1 MCRKVEGKRKFFDNI
16 EKYVIYKSILYPYV
30 KLGVLPKSN
39 PIYRLHCHY
48 ISKFLLVILAYYKRL
63 KKVIRNYYSF
73 CLKIINMANEKKVAT
88 PTKVDLGAKFNLLA
102 SRGII
107 SASRK
112 ESIYCLEIFSG
123 KSEKERK
130 AMRKKLRNNRDNFV
144 SEMLS
149 AKEENRKS
157 LAQTWKEYATGIY
170 KDIFTV
176 YESNT
181 STDKLS
187 DLAEFTK
194 ILRKE
199 LTTK

>member
-1 MCRKVEGKRKFFDNI
+1 
-16 EKYVIYKSILYPYV
+16 
-30 KLGVLPKSN
+30 
-39 PIYRLHCHY
+39 
-48 ISKFLLVILAYYKRL
+48 
-63 KKVIRNYYSF
+63 
-73 CLKIINMANEKKVAT
+73 MANEKKVTT
-88 PTKVDLGAKFNLLA
+88 PIKKVDLGAKFNLLA
-102 SRGII
+102 SNGII

-123 KSEKERK
+123 KTEKERK

-144 SEMLS
+144 AEMLS
-149 AKEENRKS
+149 ATNEEKRKS

-181 STDKLS
+181 STDKLA
-187 DLAEFTK
+187 DLAEFTQ

-199 LTTK
+199 LQSK

>member
-1 MCRKVEGKRKFFDNI
+1 
-16 EKYVIYKSILYPYV
+16 
-30 KLGVLPKSN
+30 
-39 PIYRLHCHY
+39 
-48 ISKFLLVILAYYKRL
+48 
-63 KKVIRNYYSF
+63 
-73 CLKIINMANEKKVAT
+73 MANDKKVAT
-88 PTKVDLGAKFNLLA
+88 PTKVDITAKFNLLA
-102 SRGII
+102 SNGIT
-107 SASRK
+107 SSRK

-123 KSEKERK
+123 KNEKERK

-149 AKEENRKS
+149 ANETKRKN

-181 STDKLS
+181 STDKLA
-187 DLAEFTK
+187 DLATFTQ

>member
-1 MCRKVEGKRKFFDNI
+1 MAND
-16 EKYVIYKSILYPYV
+16 
-30 KLGVLPKSN
+30 
-39 PIYRLHCHY
+39 
-48 ISKFLLVILAYYKRL
+48 
-63 KKVIRNYYSF
+63 KKVT
-73 CLKIINMANEKKVAT
+73 T
-88 PTKVDLGAKFNLLA
+88 PTKVDMTAKFNLLA
-102 SRGII
+102 SNGII

-112 ESIYCLEIFSG
+112 ESIYCLEIFLG
-123 KSEKERK
+123 KTEKERK

-149 AKEENRKS
+149 AKSEEKRKS
-157 LAQTWKEYATGIY
+157 LCQTWKEYATGIY

>member
-1 MCRKVEGKRKFFDNI
+1 
-16 EKYVIYKSILYPYV
+16 
-30 KLGVLPKSN
+30 
-39 PIYRLHCHY
+39 
-48 ISKFLLVILAYYKRL
+48 
-63 KKVIRNYYSF
+63 
-73 CLKIINMANEKKVAT
+73 MANEKKVIT
-88 PTKVDLGAKFNLLA
+88 PTTKVDMTAKFNLLA
-102 SRGII
+102 SNGII

-112 ESIYCLEIFSG
+112 ESIYCLEIFLG

-149 AKEENRKS
+149 AANETKRKS
-157 LAQTWKEYATGIY
+157 LCQTWKEYATGIY

>member
-1 MCRKVEGKRKFFDNI
+1 
-16 EKYVIYKSILYPYV
+16 
-30 KLGVLPKSN
+30 
-39 PIYRLHCHY
+39 
-48 ISKFLLVILAYYKRL
+48 
-63 KKVIRNYYSF
+63 
-73 CLKIINMANEKKVAT
+73 MANEKKVAT
-88 PTKVDLGAKFNLLA
+88 PTTTKVDMTAKFNLLA
-102 SRGII
+102 SNGII

-112 ESIYCLEIFSG
+112 ESIYCLDIFSG
-123 KSEKERK
+123 KTEKERK

-144 SEMLS
+144 TEMLS
-149 AKEENRKS
+149 ATNEEKRKN

-170 KDIFTV
+170 RDIFTV

>member
-1 MCRKVEGKRKFFDNI
+1 
-16 EKYVIYKSILYPYV
+16 
-30 KLGVLPKSN
+30 
-39 PIYRLHCHY
+39 
-48 ISKFLLVILAYYKRL
+48 
-63 KKVIRNYYSF
+63 
-73 CLKIINMANEKKVAT
+73 MASEKKVTT
-88 PTKVDLGAKFNLLA
+88 PTKVVDLGAKFNLLA
-102 SRGII
+102 SSGII

-123 KSEKERK
+123 KTEKERK

-144 SEMLS
+144 SELLS
-149 AKEENRKS
+149 TKSEEKRKS
-157 LAQTWKEYATGIY
+157 LCQTWKEYATGIY

-187 DLAEFTK
+187 DLAEFTQ

-199 LTTK
+199 LQSK

>member
-1 MCRKVEGKRKFFDNI
+1 
-16 EKYVIYKSILYPYV
+16 
-30 KLGVLPKSN
+30 
-39 PIYRLHCHY
+39 
-48 ISKFLLVILAYYKRL
+48 
-63 KKVIRNYYSF
+63 
-73 CLKIINMANEKKVAT
+73 MANEKKVTT
-88 PTKVDLGAKFNLLA
+88 PTKVVDLSAKFNLLA
-102 SRGII
+102 SSGII

-149 AKEENRKS
+149 TKSEEKRKS

-187 DLAEFTK
+187 DLAEFTQ

-199 LTTK
+199 LTK

>member
-1 MCRKVEGKRKFFDNI
+1 
-16 EKYVIYKSILYPYV
+16 
-30 KLGVLPKSN
+30 
-39 PIYRLHCHY
+39 
-48 ISKFLLVILAYYKRL
+48 
-63 KKVIRNYYSF
+63 
-73 CLKIINMANEKKVAT
+73 MANDKKVAT
-88 PTKVDLGAKFNLLA
+88 TKVDMTAKFNLLA
-102 SRGII
+102 SNGII

-112 ESIYCLEIFSG
+112 ESIYCLDIFSG
-123 KSEKERK
+123 KNEKERK

-149 AKEENRKS
+149 TKNEEKRKS

-187 DLAEFTK
+187 DLAEFTQ

>member
-1 MCRKVEGKRKFFDNI
+1 
-16 EKYVIYKSILYPYV
+16 
-30 KLGVLPKSN
+30 
-39 PIYRLHCHY
+39 
-48 ISKFLLVILAYYKRL
+48 
-63 KKVIRNYYSF
+63 
-73 CLKIINMANEKKVAT
+73 MANEKKVTT
-88 PTKVDLGAKFNLLA
+88 PTKVDMTAKFNLLA
-102 SRGII
+102 SSGII

-123 KSEKERK
+123 KTEKERK

-149 AKEENRKS
+149 ANETKRKS
-157 LAQTWKEYATGIY
+157 LAQTWREYATGIY

-187 DLAEFTK
+187 DLAEFTQ

>member
-1 MCRKVEGKRKFFDNI
+1 
-16 EKYVIYKSILYPYV
+16 
-30 KLGVLPKSN
+30 
-39 PIYRLHCHY
+39 
-48 ISKFLLVILAYYKRL
+48 
-63 KKVIRNYYSF
+63 
-73 CLKIINMANEKKVAT
+73 MANEKKVTT
-88 PTKVDLGAKFNLLA
+88 PTKVDMTAKFNLLA
-102 SRGII
+102 SSGII

-123 KSEKERK
+123 KTEKERK

-149 AKEENRKS
+149 ANETKRKS
-157 LAQTWKEYATGIY
+157 LCQTWKEYATGIY

-199 LTTK
+199 LTK

>member
-1 MCRKVEGKRKFFDNI
+1 
-16 EKYVIYKSILYPYV
+16 
-30 KLGVLPKSN
+30 
-39 PIYRLHCHY
+39 
-48 ISKFLLVILAYYKRL
+48 
-63 KKVIRNYYSF
+63 
-73 CLKIINMANEKKVAT
+73 MANDKKVAT
-88 PTKVDLGAKFNLLA
+88 PTKVDITAKFNLLA
-102 SRGII
+102 SSGII

-123 KSEKERK
+123 KTEKERK

-144 SEMLS
+144 TEMLS
-149 AKEENRKS
+149 AKEEKRKS

-181 STDKLS
+181 STDKLA
-187 DLAEFTK
+187 DLATFTQ

>member
-1 MCRKVEGKRKFFDNI
+1 
-16 EKYVIYKSILYPYV
+16 
-30 KLGVLPKSN
+30 
-39 PIYRLHCHY
+39 
-48 ISKFLLVILAYYKRL
+48 
-63 KKVIRNYYSF
+63 
-73 CLKIINMANEKKVAT
+73 MASEKKVTT
-88 PTKVDLGAKFNLLA
+88 PTKVVDLGAKFNLLA
-102 SRGII
+102 SSGII

-123 KSEKERK
+123 KTEKERK

-144 SEMLS
+144 SELLS
-149 AKEENRKS
+149 AKSEEKRKS
-157 LAQTWKEYATGIY
+157 LCQTWKEYATGIY

-187 DLAEFTK
+187 DLAEFTQ

-199 LTTK
+199 LQSK

>member
-1 MCRKVEGKRKFFDNI
+1 
-16 EKYVIYKSILYPYV
+16 
-30 KLGVLPKSN
+30 
-39 PIYRLHCHY
+39 
-48 ISKFLLVILAYYKRL
+48 
-63 KKVIRNYYSF
+63 
-73 CLKIINMANEKKVAT
+73 MANEKKVTT
-88 PTKVDLGAKFNLLA
+88 PTTKVDMTAKFNLLA
-102 SRGII
+102 SSGII

-123 KSEKERK
+123 KTEKERK

-149 AKEENRKS
+149 ATNEEKRKN

>member
-1 MCRKVEGKRKFFDNI
+1 
-16 EKYVIYKSILYPYV
+16 
-30 KLGVLPKSN
+30 
-39 PIYRLHCHY
+39 
-48 ISKFLLVILAYYKRL
+48 
-63 KKVIRNYYSF
+63 
-73 CLKIINMANEKKVAT
+73 MANDKNVAT
-88 PTKVDLGAKFNLLA
+88 TKVDMTAKFNLLA
-102 SRGII
+102 SNGII

-112 ESIYCLEIFSG
+112 ESIYCLDIFSG
-123 KSEKERK
+123 KNEKERK

-149 AKEENRKS
+149 TKNEEKRKS

-170 KDIFTV
+170 RDIFTV

-187 DLAEFTK
+187 DLAEFTQ

>member
-1 MCRKVEGKRKFFDNI
+1 
-16 EKYVIYKSILYPYV
+16 
-30 KLGVLPKSN
+30 
-39 PIYRLHCHY
+39 
-48 ISKFLLVILAYYKRL
+48 
-63 KKVIRNYYSF
+63 
-73 CLKIINMANEKKVAT
+73 MANEKKVTT
-88 PTKVDLGAKFNLLA
+88 PTKVDMTAKFNLLA
-102 SRGII
+102 SNGII

-123 KSEKERK
+123 KTEKERK

-149 AKEENRKS
+149 TKDETKRKN
-157 LAQTWKEYATGIY
+157 LCQTWKEYATGIY

-176 YESNT
+176 YENNT

>member
-1 MCRKVEGKRKFFDNI
+1 
-16 EKYVIYKSILYPYV
+16 
-30 KLGVLPKSN
+30 
-39 PIYRLHCHY
+39 
-48 ISKFLLVILAYYKRL
+48 
-63 KKVIRNYYSF
+63 
-73 CLKIINMANEKKVAT
+73 MANEKKVAT
-88 PTKVDLGAKFNLLA
+88 PTKVDMTAKFNLLA
-102 SRGII
+102 SNGII

-123 KSEKERK
+123 KTEKERK

-149 AKEENRKS
+149 ANETKRKN

>member
-1 MCRKVEGKRKFFDNI
+1 
-16 EKYVIYKSILYPYV
+16 
-30 KLGVLPKSN
+30 
-39 PIYRLHCHY
+39 
-48 ISKFLLVILAYYKRL
+48 
-63 KKVIRNYYSF
+63 
-73 CLKIINMANEKKVAT
+73 MANEKKVAT

-102 SRGII
+102 SSGII

-112 ESIYCLEIFSG
+112 ESIYCLEIFSFN
-123 KSEKERK
+123 SEKERK

-149 AKEENRKS
+149 TKEDDEIKRKS

-187 DLAEFTK
+187 DLAEFTQ

>member
-1 MCRKVEGKRKFFDNI
+1 
-16 EKYVIYKSILYPYV
+16 
-30 KLGVLPKSN
+30 
-39 PIYRLHCHY
+39 
-48 ISKFLLVILAYYKRL
+48 
-63 KKVIRNYYSF
+63 
-73 CLKIINMANEKKVAT
+73 MANETKKVT
-88 PTKVDLGAKFNLLA
+88 TTSKVDMAAKFNLLA
-102 SRGII
+102 SSGII

-123 KSEKERK
+123 KTEKERK

-144 SEMLS
+144 FEMLS
-149 AKEENRKS
+149 TKSEEKRKS

-181 STDKLS
+181 STDKLA
-187 DLAEFTK
+187 DLATFTQ

-199 LTTK
+199 LTTTK

>member
-1 MCRKVEGKRKFFDNI
+1 
-16 EKYVIYKSILYPYV
+16 
-30 KLGVLPKSN
+30 
-39 PIYRLHCHY
+39 
-48 ISKFLLVILAYYKRL
+48 
-63 KKVIRNYYSF
+63 
-73 CLKIINMANEKKVAT
+73 MANEKKVAT
-88 PTKVDLGAKFNLLA
+88 PTTKVDMTAKFNLLA
-102 SRGII
+102 SNGII

-112 ESIYCLEIFSG
+112 ESIYCLDIFSG
-123 KSEKERK
+123 KTEKERK

-149 AKEENRKS
+149 TKNEEKRKN

-181 STDKLS
+181 STDKLA
-187 DLAEFTK
+187 DLATFTQ

>member
-1 MCRKVEGKRKFFDNI
+1 
-16 EKYVIYKSILYPYV
+16 
-30 KLGVLPKSN
+30 
-39 PIYRLHCHY
+39 
-48 ISKFLLVILAYYKRL
+48 
-63 KKVIRNYYSF
+63 
-73 CLKIINMANEKKVAT
+73 MADEKKVTT
-88 PTKVDLGAKFNLLA
+88 PTKVDMTAKFNLLA
-102 SRGII
+102 SSGII
-107 SASRK
+107 STRK

-123 KSEKERK
+123 KTEKERK

-144 SEMLS
+144 AEMLS
-149 AKEENRKS
+149 AKEEKRKS
-157 LAQTWKEYATGIY
+157 LAQTWREYATGIY

>member
-1 MCRKVEGKRKFFDNI
+1 
-16 EKYVIYKSILYPYV
+16 
-30 KLGVLPKSN
+30 
-39 PIYRLHCHY
+39 
-48 ISKFLLVILAYYKRL
+48 
-63 KKVIRNYYSF
+63 
-73 CLKIINMANEKKVAT
+73 MANEKKVTT
-88 PTKVDLGAKFNLLA
+88 PTKVDMTAKFNLLA
-102 SRGII
+102 SSGII

-123 KSEKERK
+123 KTEKERK

-149 AKEENRKS
+149 ANETKRKS
-157 LAQTWKEYATGIY
+157 LCQTWKDYATGIY
-170 KDIFTV
+170 RDIFTV

-199 LTTK
+199 LTK

>member
-1 MCRKVEGKRKFFDNI
+1 
-16 EKYVIYKSILYPYV
+16 
-30 KLGVLPKSN
+30 
-39 PIYRLHCHY
+39 
-48 ISKFLLVILAYYKRL
+48 
-63 KKVIRNYYSF
+63 
-73 CLKIINMANEKKVAT
+73 MANEKKVTT
-88 PTKVDLGAKFNLLA
+88 PTKVDMTAKFNLLA
-102 SRGII
+102 SSGII

-149 AKEENRKS
+149 ANETKRKN
-157 LAQTWKEYATGIY
+157 LAQTWKEYAMGIY

>member
-1 MCRKVEGKRKFFDNI
+1 
-16 EKYVIYKSILYPYV
+16 
-30 KLGVLPKSN
+30 
-39 PIYRLHCHY
+39 
-48 ISKFLLVILAYYKRL
+48 
-63 KKVIRNYYSF
+63 
-73 CLKIINMANEKKVAT
+73 MANEKKVAT
-88 PTKVDLGAKFNLLA
+88 PTKVDITAKFNLLA
-102 SRGII
+102 SNGII

-123 KSEKERK
+123 KTEKERK

-149 AKEENRKS
+149 AKEEKRKS
-157 LAQTWKEYATGIY
+157 LCQTWKEYATGIY

-181 STDKLS
+181 STDKLA
-187 DLAEFTK
+187 DLATFTQ

-199 LTTK
+199 LTK

>member
-1 MCRKVEGKRKFFDNI
+1 
-16 EKYVIYKSILYPYV
+16 
-30 KLGVLPKSN
+30 
-39 PIYRLHCHY
+39 
-48 ISKFLLVILAYYKRL
+48 
-63 KKVIRNYYSF
+63 
-73 CLKIINMANEKKVAT
+73 MANDKKVAT
-88 PTKVDLGAKFNLLA
+88 PTKVDITAKFNLLA
-102 SRGII
+102 SNGII

-123 KSEKERK
+123 KTEKERK

-149 AKEENRKS
+149 AKEEKRKS
-157 LAQTWKEYATGIY
+157 LCQTWKEYATGIY

-181 STDKLS
+181 STDKLA
-187 DLAEFTK
+187 DLATFTQ

-199 LTTK
+199 LTK

>member
-1 MCRKVEGKRKFFDNI
+1 
-16 EKYVIYKSILYPYV
+16 
-30 KLGVLPKSN
+30 
-39 PIYRLHCHY
+39 
-48 ISKFLLVILAYYKRL
+48 
-63 KKVIRNYYSF
+63 
-73 CLKIINMANEKKVAT
+73 MANEKKVNTT
-88 PTKVDLGAKFNLLA
+88 PTKVDMMAKFNLLA
-102 SRGII
+102 SNGII

-123 KSEKERK
+123 KTEKEKK

-144 SEMLS
+144 TEMLL
-149 AKEENRKS
+149 ANETKRKS

-187 DLAEFTK
+187 DLAEFTQ

>member
-1 MCRKVEGKRKFFDNI
+1 
-16 EKYVIYKSILYPYV
+16 
-30 KLGVLPKSN
+30 
-39 PIYRLHCHY
+39 
-48 ISKFLLVILAYYKRL
+48 
-63 KKVIRNYYSF
+63 
-73 CLKIINMANEKKVAT
+73 MANEKKVTT
-88 PTKVDLGAKFNLLA
+88 PTKVDMTAKFNLLA
-102 SRGII
+102 SNGII
-107 SASRK
+107 SSASRK

-149 AKEENRKS
+149 ANEEKRKN

-187 DLAEFTK
+187 DLAEFTQ
-194 ILRKE
+194 ILRKK
-199 LTTK
+199 LTTTK

>member
-1 MCRKVEGKRKFFDNI
+1 
-16 EKYVIYKSILYPYV
+16 
-30 KLGVLPKSN
+30 
-39 PIYRLHCHY
+39 
-48 ISKFLLVILAYYKRL
+48 
-63 KKVIRNYYSF
+63 
-73 CLKIINMANEKKVAT
+73 MANEKKVIT

-102 SRGII
+102 SSGII

-123 KSEKERK
+123 KTAKERK

-144 SEMLS
+144 AEMLS
-149 AKEENRKS
+149 AKSEEKRKS
-157 LAQTWKEYATGIY
+157 LCQTWKEYATGIY

-181 STDKLS
+181 STDKLA
-187 DLAEFTK
+187 DLATFTQ

-199 LTTK
+199 LTTTK